1 MTLPNFL
8 YIGPDKAGSSWLHEA
23 LLEHDQIFMSPA
35 KDLYFFDRYYDRGL
49 TWYAEQF
56 KGAEAHHRVVGETC
70 PDYLASPAAP
80 ARIAKDLPGV
90 RLMVTLREPVSRAL
104 SSYLYMRKHGLGPPS
119 FGEALTTFPDLV
131 EHGRYATQL
140 RRYLEY
146 FSKEQ
151 IHIALFDDLQADP
164 QGFVDGVFRF
174 LGLEPVTLRQE
185 VLSPRLPAS
194 KARFVPAAWAARRT
208 AELVRRLNGAEA
220 VGRVKRSP
228 LVQRT
233 LYKPL
238 VQKPQMSDQ
247 DEAVLREK
255 LDSEMAALE
264 RDFDV
269 PVRETWGW

>member
-23 LLEHDQIFMSPA
+23 LLEHDEIFMSPA

-49 TWYAEQF
+49 AWYAEQF
-56 KGAEAHHRVVGETC
+56 KGAEPHHRVVGETC
-70 PDYLASPAAP
+70 PDYLASPVAP
-80 ARIAKDLPGV
+80 ERIARDLPGV

-104 SSYLYMRKHGLGPPS
+104 SSYLYMRKHGLGPQS

-140 RRYLEY
+140 HRYLEHVER
-146 FSKEQ
+146 EQ

-164 QGFVDGVFRF
+164 QAFVDDVVRF
-174 LGLEPVTLRQE
+174 LGLEPATLREE
-185 VLSPRLPAS
+185 VLAPRLPAS

-220 VGRVKRSP
+220 VGRVKRSQ
-228 LVQRT
+228 LVQRA

-238 VQKPQMSDQ
+238 VDKPEMSDQ
-247 DEAVLREK
+247 DESVLKEK
-255 LDSEMAALE
+255 LDSEMVALE
-264 RDFDV
+264 RDFGV
-269 PVRETWGW
+269 PVHQTWGW